1 MPTNYTPL
9 SNGQDA
15 MAATFNAPLTQL
27 DTALENVVG
36 GSKAL
41 TTPTI
46 TSHANAQHTH
56 QNAAGGGKLT
66 AAAFDST
73 GAANGTVLTANGS
86 GGAAWQG
93 FNGVPTGAILPYG
106 GSSAPSGWLSCDGT
120 AINRITY
127 ATLFATIGTAF
138 GVGDGSTT
146 FNLPDLRGRFPLG
159 KDDMNGT
166 SANRVTA
173 AAADSIGGSG
183 GVESVALTVA
193 QMPAHN
199 HGGVTGLAGTG
210 TVQFAGGG
218 SQAATAASSQGGGS
232 THENLPPYQT
242 FNFII
247 KA

>member
-15 MAATFNAPLTQL
+15 IAATFNAPLTQL
-27 DTALENVVG
+27 DAALEALVG

-41 TTPTI
+41 STPTI
-46 TSHANAQHTH
+46 TSFANAQHTH

-73 GAANGTVLTANGS
+73 GASNGYVLTANGS

-93 FNGVPTGAILPYG
+93 FNGVPTGAILPFG
-106 GSSAPSGWLSCDGT
+106 GTSAPSGWLLCDGS
-120 AINRITY
+120 AINRTTY

-138 GVGDGSTT
+138 GVGNGSTT

-173 AAADSIGGSG
+173 AAADTLGGSG
-183 GVESVALTVA
+183 GVEVVALTVA
-193 QMPAHN
+193 QLPAHN
-199 HGGVTGLAGTG
+199 HGGVIGLAGSG
-210 TVQFAGGG
+210 ASQFAGGG
-218 SQAATAASSQGGGS
+218 SQLATAASSQGNGDA
-232 THENLPPYQT
+232 HENLPPYQT
-242 FNFII
+242 FNYII